1 MATNPGDLGKFLSMM
16 DFLVVVLF
24 LDHLDMQQE
33 FLLQSYELMI
43 NTSSVRLTSPII
55 HPVLIR
61 LGSYLFM
68 FLTII
73 CRQMSDHN
81 AYSCGF
87 GVVWHFYSAPVR
99 FYLPLRVNVMQ

>member
-61 LGSYLFM
+61 LGS
-68 FLTII
+68 
-73 CRQMSDHN
+73 
-81 AYSCGF
+81 
-87 GVVWHFYSAPVR
+87 
-99 FYLPLRVNVMQ
+99 